1 MLGIKGRHVLMVLTA
16 NWMRQNE
23 ERKWTDLA
31 DEGRGENCEETEQFQ
46 KQPKPSP
53 AGVLLRLQGSWGP
66 LFACSLQKKKKKE
79 RERKNLLSANIVGPV
94 MEDCHLDRF
103 YTFQKIW
110 NYDPMT

>member
-23 ERKWTDLA
+23 ERKWTGLA

-53 AGVLLRLQGSWGP
+53 AGVLHRLQGSGGP
-66 LFACSLQKKKKKE
+66 LFACSLQKKKKKRE
-79 RERKNLLSANIVGPV
+79 RER
-94 MEDCHLDRF
+94 ERTC
-103 YTFQKIW
+103 
-110 NYDPMT
+110 

>member
-1 MLGIKGRHVLMVLTA
+1 MKTCRPM
-16 NWMRQNE
+16 E
-23 ERKWTDLA
+23 ERKWTGLA
-31 DEGRGENCEETEQFQ
+31 DEGRGENCEETQQFQ

-53 AGVLLRLQGSWGP
+53 AEVLLRLQGSWGP
-66 LFACSLQKKKKKE
+66 LFACSLQKKKK

-94 MEDCHLDRF
+94 MEACHLDRF